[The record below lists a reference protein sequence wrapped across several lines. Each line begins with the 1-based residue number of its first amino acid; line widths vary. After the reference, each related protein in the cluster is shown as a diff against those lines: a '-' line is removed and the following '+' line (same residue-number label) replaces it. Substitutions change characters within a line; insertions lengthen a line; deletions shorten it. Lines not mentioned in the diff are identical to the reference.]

1 MTVKKMEPGASVVVK
16 LAVEAVVAKLAAA
29 VLARADVRKGS
40 ASIKTE
46 LAKSNG
52 QNTCLSD

>member
-1 MTVKKMEPGASVVVK
+1 MKKMAPGDSVVAK
-16 LAVEAVVAKLAAA
+16 LAVEAVALAAA
-29 VLARADVRKGS
+29 VLVRADVRKGS